1 MVLKL
6 FSTTL
11 KKLENLVDYSSG
23 KHKLL
28 VQILESLDMETLK
41 VNPIQDQPTKVAVEI
56 SVLEDIASSL
66 CDLHTQDFR
75 IRSEVRKIRSRSNLA
90 GDPLKV
96 IGELKENFNIIKQ
109 NYTTSLAKIQDNMKQ
124 LSKVLKA
131 YRERCRETLVDYL
144 KSLDLELRKILKP
157 LVPSRV
163 LEENVK
169 YPKINLNPSLLSSA
183 MSSLSSTFQDEPAPK
198 QRRHPSHKELKSES
212 SFASEGE
219 NSNVDKLQSHI
230 QMLVG
235 TLETIAKDLILVLDN
250 SNRKYFEVVNPRYL
264 SSSPPTPLATP
275 LPEYFVFDIED
286 SQANT
291 SAASNKIDAEARIAL
306 SARIRKLKVEGRLSS
321 NKAEKMLNRI
331 EGYSENE
338 EITLEE
344 FFKTVD
350 VSGQEKESIVFNLLH
365 TGKVADK
372 DVSILDMVEEEHKAP
387 LTERTRRML
396 PKHTVSEPRLPRKIS
411 NNEIKEKIR
420 IGDISQESL
429 GSPVL
434 STERSKENP
443 RLKEPQLKRSE
454 EFFGKHRRSVPIS
467 AKNPDP
473 APPTL
478 NAVKSAVKLSV
489 ARTPKEV
496 RVRSITPIKNK
507 SKGSRSPHRKSKSPL
522 TSRRNGAR
530 SPVF

>member
-28 VQILESLDMETLK
+28 VQILESLDMEALR
-41 VNPIQDQPTKVAVEI
+41 VNTIQDQPTKVAVEI

-75 IRSEVRKIRSRSNLA
+75 IRSEVRKLRSRSNLA

-96 IGELKENFNIIKQ
+96 IEELKENFTIIKQ
-109 NYTTSLAKIQDNMKQ
+109 NYNTSLVKIQDNMKQ

-163 LEENVK
+163 LDENVK

-183 MSSLSSTFQDEPAPK
+183 MSSLSSTFQEEPAPK
-198 QRRHPSHKELKSES
+198 QRRHPSHKELKSDS
-212 SFASEGE
+212 SFTSEVE
-219 NSNVDKLQSHI
+219 NSHVDKLQNHI

-321 NKAEKMLNRI
+321 NKAEKMLSRI

-372 DVSILDMVEEEHKAP
+372 DVSILDMVEEQKAP
-387 LTERTRRML
+387 LTERVRKL
-396 PKHTVSEPRLPRKIS
+396 QPKHTVSEPRLPRKIS
-411 NNEIKEKIR
+411 NNDIKEKIR

-434 STERSKENP
+434 STDRSKDNP

-454 EFFGKHRRSVPIS
+454 EFFGKHRRSVPI
-467 AKNPDP
+467 AGKNPEP
-473 APPTL
+473 VQPTL
-478 NAVKSAVKLSV
+478 TAVKSAVKLSV
-489 ARTPKEV
+489 GRAPKEV

-507 SKGSRSPHRKSKSPL
+507 SKGSKSPHRKSKSPL
-522 TSRRNGAR
+522 TSRRNGAK